1 MNNIETAKQIIK
13 QELNSNIK
21 KVSQLGGGSI
31 NSVFLVELETTK
43 IVLKINDS
51 LKFPGMFENEKKGLL
66 NLNKSGVKTP
76 QLIFE
81 RTKDNLAFLALE
93 YIPNGNF
100 GNWELFG
107 ERLAV
112 LHMNKNEFFGL
123 DYDNYI
129 GSLRQINKKEDNW
142 KGFYSNQRL
151 LHLTKFAFDK
161 ELLSKTDSKK
171 LEEICLKLDTY
182 IPFTKPSLIHG
193 DLWSGN
199 LIFDQQGKPV
209 FIDPAIYYGHP
220 EMDWAM
226 LSLFGSYP
234 ETAMKSYCNIIPLEN
249 NYFEREKIYQLY
261 PLLVHLILFGR
272 GYYRDIS
279 EILNFYS

>member
-1 MNNIETAKQIIK
+1 MNQIEIGKQIIRE
-13 QELNSNIK
+13 ELNSNIK
-21 KVSQLGGGSI
+21 KLSQLGGGSI
-31 NSVFLVELETTK
+31 NSVFLVELEKST

-51 LKFPGMFENEKKGLL
+51 LRFPGMFENEKKGLL
-66 NLNKSGVKTP
+66 KLNKSGVITP
-76 QLIFE
+76 QVIFE
-81 RTKDNLAFLALE
+81 RSKDNLAFLALE
-93 YIPNGNF
+93 YVPNGNF
-100 GNWELFG
+100 KNWELFG
-107 ERLAV
+107 KKLAI
-112 LHMNKNEFFGL
+112 LHTNKNEFFGL

-129 GSLRQINKKEDNW
+129 GSLKQINKNENNW
-142 KGFYSNQRL
+142 KDFYSNQRL

-171 LEEICLKLDTY
+171 LEEICLKLDVY
-182 IPFTKPSLIHG
+182 IPFSKPSLIHG

-199 LIFDQQGKPV
+199 LIFDGQGKPV

-234 ETAMKSYCNIIPLEN
+234 EAAMKSYCNIIPIEN

-272 GYYRDIS
+272 SYYRDIS

>member
-21 KVSQLGGGSI
+21 ELSQLGGGSI
-31 NSVFLVELETTK
+31 NSVFLVELEKSK

-51 LKFPGMFENEKKGLL
+51 LRFPGMFENEKKGLL
-66 NLNKSGVKTP
+66 KLNASGVQTP
-76 QLIFE
+76 QVIFE
-81 RTKDNLAFLALE
+81 RSKDNLAFLALE

-107 ERLAV
+107 EKLAV

-129 GSLRQINKKEDNW
+129 GSLRQVNKKENNW

-151 LHLTKFAFDK
+151 LHLTRFAFDK

-171 LEEICLKLDTY
+171 MEELCNKLDTY
-182 IPFTKPSLIHG
+182 LPFAKPSLIHG

-199 LIFDQQGKPV
+199 LIFDGQGKPV

-272 GYYRDIS
+272 SYYRDIS